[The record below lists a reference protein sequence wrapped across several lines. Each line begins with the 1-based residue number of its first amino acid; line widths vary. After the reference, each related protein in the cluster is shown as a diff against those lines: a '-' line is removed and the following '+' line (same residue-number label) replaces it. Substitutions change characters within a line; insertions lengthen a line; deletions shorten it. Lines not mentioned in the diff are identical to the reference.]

1 MSQSSRLQVTWVD
14 PTRRRRARW
23 VVGVAWLLSLIL
35 LYGVVRYL
43 VVPEIGPLEKALAT
57 SRSDAE
63 ALREELELA
72 KDTLSREQRA
82 REVAELALEDM
93 QQSLAQRQDEVAA
106 LRADVGF
113 YQRLIEGGAQQPGLW
128 IHELRMQRDGAGQG
142 QGGMYRYRLTL
153 AQNLKRGKSAEG
165 EVELSVTGS
174 RGGQLERLDL
184 SQLTGD
190 TVSPD
195 MQYAFKYFQQL
206 EGTILLPADFEPS
219 AIQISMKPKSGGSTI
234 RREFSWADANH
245 KEENS

>member
-14 PTRRRRARW
+14 PARRRRARW
-23 VVGVAWLLSLIL
+23 VVGVVWLLSLVL

-43 VVPEIGPLEKALAT
+43 VVPEIGPLEKALAI
-57 SRSDAE
+57 SRNEAE

-82 REVAELALEDM
+82 REVAELALDDM
-93 QQSLAQRQDEVAA
+93 QQSLTQRQDEVAA